1 MEGLGL
7 LIGVSVASM
16 TLMIVVLSLA
26 APVLWV
32 WMLIDSALREEWEY
46 PGATATSNNR
56 LLWVLLILLTQIA
69 ALPYFIMVYAKVKR
83 GSVAQPAAA
92 SAMTATISGQA
103 A

>member
-1 MEGLGL
+1 MEGLAL
-7 LIGVSVASM
+7 LFGVSVASM
-16 TLMIVVLSLA
+16 TLVLVVLSLV
-26 APVLWV
+26 APLLWV

-69 ALPYFIMVYAKVKR
+69 ALPYYFMVYAKVKR
-83 GSVAQPAAA
+83 GSVAQPPAPSA
-92 SAMTATISGQA
+92 AMTTVSEQA

>member
-1 MEGLGL
+1 MEGLAL
-7 LIGVSVASM
+7 LFGVSVASM

-26 APVLWV
+26 APVLWL

-46 PGATATSNNR
+46 PGAIATSNNR

-69 ALPYFIMVYAKVKR
+69 AIPYFFMVYTKIKR
-83 GSVAQPAAA
+83 GTVAQPPAA
-92 SAMTATISGQA
+92 STATTISSQA